1 MAKVILGDILKQN
14 YVLSPKVSGKV
25 TLQTT
30 EPLTTEELLPTLEM
44 VLRMNNAA
52 LVKDGR
58 IYHIEPAAEALYTS
72 DISSGGKSGYQTRV
86 IPVRNVAVQD
96 IAEIIKPLVHE
107 KTILTVDGARN
118 ILVVSGSA
126 DEIARVVD
134 MVSTFDIDV
143 LRGRSFGLFPLAHVD
158 PETVIDELEG
168 IFYKGKTDES
178 EFFQF
183 IPIERLNAVLAVTH
197 QSRYLEDIQSWVTRL
212 DKANTASGGGVNV
225 YKVQHADAEDLAG
238 TLNEIFTG
246 AAKKDKSAK
255 IAPGKKASTMTNKGP
270 ANTGTQPTMS
280 TGNLASLAV
289 NQPDEN
295 SSADNAPS
303 GNPGAFTLNQPDE
316 NSSAGNTPSGIPGA
330 FALNQSVQKS
340 SASNQN
346 AGNAHVANVDDV
358 RIIAD
363 KANNAVVIVATP
375 REYQTILPV
384 IKQLDILPL
393 QVLIDATVVS
403 VKLTNNLQYGIEWF
417 LRQGDTAVGSNL
429 GTGLSG
435 IDLENMAIT
444 GAKAFGTGGLSLVQN
459 SNEVKAVLHAEASKG
474 NVDVI
479 SSPSLMVLNNQE
491 AKINVGQQVPI
502 STGSSSVPIAGGATP
517 SFAQSNTIQYKDTG
531 VTLEVTPRVNANGM
545 VIMEIKQIVSS
556 VVKIPT
562 IGSTETERQS
572 PTIDKKEIESSVAVL
587 DGETIALG
595 GLIDEQNT
603 ENKNG
608 IPWLYQLPLI
618 GPLFG
623 STTYDTTKNELVVLI
638 TPRVVKSKQDSRL
651 VTNEFKRKLTGIYQD
666 VSKTDYETTMGR

>member
-1 MAKVILGDILKQN
+1 M
-14 YVLSPKVSGKV
+14 
-25 TLQTT
+25 
-30 EPLTTEELLPTLEM
+30 
-44 VLRMNNAA
+44 
-52 LVKDGR
+52 
-58 IYHIEPAAEALYTS
+58 
-72 DISSGGKSGYQTRV
+72 
-86 IPVRNVAVQD
+86 
-96 IAEIIKPLVHE
+96 
-107 KTILTVDGARN
+107 
-118 ILVVSGSA
+118 
-126 DEIARVVD
+126 
-134 MVSTFDIDV
+134 
-143 LRGRSFGLFPLAHVD
+143 
-158 PETVIDELEG
+158 
-168 IFYKGKTDES
+168 
-178 EFFQF
+178 
-183 IPIERLNAVLAVTH
+183 
-197 QSRYLEDIQSWVTRL
+197 
-212 DKANTASGGGVNV
+212 
-225 YKVQHADAEDLAG
+225 
-238 TLNEIFTG
+238 
-246 AAKKDKSAK
+246 
-255 IAPGKKASTMTNKGP
+255 
-270 ANTGTQPTMS
+270 
-280 TGNLASLAV
+280 
-289 NQPDEN
+289 
-295 SSADNAPS
+295 
-303 GNPGAFTLNQPDE
+303 
-316 NSSAGNTPSGIPGA
+316 
-330 FALNQSVQKS
+330 
-340 SASNQN
+340 
-346 AGNAHVANVDDV
+346 ANVDDV

-403 VKLTNNLQYGIEWF
+403 VKLTDNLQYGIEWF

-502 STGSSSVPIAGGATP
+502 STGSSSIPLAGGVAAA

-666 VSKTDYETTMGR
+666 VSQTDYETTMGR